1 MTENELYAQELKRE
15 IEGLRATN
23 RWAMLGILLVVV
35 LALAGL
41 VWMIDHYF
49 GGDGVR
55 VFLIGVGI
63 FALVA
68 AIYLMAIGV
77 SAVFGRQ
84 AMAHHNNVLRGIIDF
99 QRADDYGEVARSVAT
114 GISSAV
120 RSGTAL
126 DARVLQVAN
135 QIARQQVQQLTDS
148 QPQAT
153 TSAPSVWSDVEDDAV
168 ASFRRVE

>member
-1 MTENELYAQELKRE
+1 ME
-15 IEGLRATN
+15 IEGLRASN
-23 RWAMLGILLVVV
+23 RWATLGILLLVV
-35 LALAGL
+35 LALAAL
-41 VWMIDHYF
+41 LWAIDHYF

-55 VFLIGVGI
+55 VFLIGVAV
-63 FALVA
+63 FAIVA

-114 GISSAV
+114 GISGAV
-120 RSGTAL
+120 RSGATL

-135 QIARQQVQQLTDS
+135 QIARQQQAQIADS
-148 QPQAT
+148 QRQQPA
-153 TSAPSVWSDVEDDAV
+153 APSWAMLDDAEQD
-168 ASFRRVE
+168 AGTFRRIE

>member
-1 MTENELYAQELKRE
+1 MRRLQSCA
-15 IEGLRATN
+15 
-23 RWAMLGILLVVV
+23 W
-35 LALAGL
+35 LAAL

-55 VFLIGVGI
+55 VFLIGVAV
-63 FALVA
+63 FAIVA

-77 SAVFGRQ
+77 SAVFARQ

-114 GISSAV
+114 GISGAV

-135 QIARQQVQQLTDS
+135 LLGSASRTDVLQSRGKPGGWMPGGGIHFIFPSHRLTLRHRS
-148 QPQAT
+148 WF
-153 TSAPSVWSDVEDDAV
+153 V
-168 ASFRRVE
+168 RGG

>member
-1 MTENELYAQELKRE
+1 MNEQELQRE

-23 RWAMLGILLVVV
+23 RWAQLGILIVVV

-41 VWMIDHYF
+41 LWAIDYYF

-55 VFLIGVGI
+55 VFLIGVAIFGI
-63 FALVA
+63 VG

-114 GISSAV
+114 GISGAV

-135 QIARQQVQQLTDS
+135 QIARQQQAQLMDS
-148 QPQAT
+148 QRQQA
-153 TSAPSVWSDVEDDAV
+153 PP
-168 ASFRRVE
+168 ASWAWGEEEPAENAGFRRVE

>member
-1 MTENELYAQELKRE
+1 MNEQELQRE

-23 RWAMLGILLVVV
+23 RWAQLGILLIVV
-35 LALAGL
+35 LALAAL

-55 VFLIGVGI
+55 VFLIGVAV
-63 FALVA
+63 FAIVA

-77 SAVFGRQ
+77 SAVFARQ

-114 GISSAV
+114 GISGAV

-135 QIARQQVQQLTDS
+135 QIARQQQAQIADS
-148 QPQAT
+148 QRQPAT
-153 TSAPSVWSDVEDDAV
+153 PPTWLTLDDEPAD
-168 ASFRRVE
+168 AAFRRVE

>member
-1 MTENELYAQELKRE
+1 MNNDERYMME
-15 IEGLRATN
+15 IEGMRASN
-23 RWAMLGILLVVV
+23 RWATLGILLLV
-35 LALAGL
+35 LLACAGL
-41 VWMIDHYF
+41 VWAIDHYF
-49 GGDGVR
+49 GTQGVR
-55 VFLIGVGI
+55 TFMIGVAV
-63 FALVA
+63 FAIVA

-114 GISSAV
+114 GISGAV

-135 QIARQQVQQLTDS
+135 QIARQQQAQLADS
-148 QPQAT
+148 QRQQSQAPT
-153 TSAPSVWSDVEDDAV
+153 WALAEEEPVES
-168 ASFRRVE
+168 SFRRVD

>member
-1 MTENELYAQELKRE
+1 MDEHYRME
-15 IEGLRATN
+15 IERLRASN
-23 RWAMLGILLVVV
+23 RWATLGILLLVV

-41 VWMIDHYF
+41 LWVIERYF

-55 VFLIGVGI
+55 VFLIVAAV
-63 FALVA
+63 FAVVA

-77 SAVFGRQ
+77 SAIFGYQ

-99 QRADDYGEVARSVAT
+99 QRVDDYGEVARSVAQ
-114 GISSAV
+114 GISGAV

-135 QIARQQVQQLTDS
+135 QIARQQAQITDNQR
-148 QPQAT
+148 QP
-153 TSAPSVWSDVEDDAV
+153 APPSWAMLDDAEQD
-168 ASFRRVE
+168 AGFRHIK